1 MGPTRIQSV
10 GSRADLK
17 RFIKYPFARYR
28 HDPHWVPPL
37 LVSEREQ
44 FDPGKNPFYEHARL
58 NLFLAERDGKTVGRI
73 AAIDDDNH
81 NQTHD
86 DNLLFF
92 GFFEAEDEEAGKVL
106 LARVEERAQKLGR
119 EVIRGPANP
128 SMNHSAGLLID
139 AFDSDPFVMMPYNP
153 PEYPRYVE
161 AFGYGKAKD
170 LYAWIFDR
178 GWEVK
183 KIGRLAE
190 RIRKRHSDL
199 VIRPVDMKRWGEEL
213 ERLRDLYNRSWERN
227 WGFVRYT
234 DAEFDHLAKE
244 FKMILDPE
252 LVALAEVGGEL
263 AGITVLLPDANQV
276 LKRMRGRLLPFGIFY
291 FLGRNRIID
300 QLRLPILGV
309 APEYRDRGFEL
320 AMIHELYERVLARGY
335 QRCEASWTLEDNR
348 AMNHVIEAGGAKH
361 YKTYRVYQKEL

>member
-1 MGPTRIQSV
+1 MGPTRIQAV

-28 HDPHWVPPL
+28 RDPHWVPPL

-58 NLFLAERDGKTVGRI
+58 NLFLAVRDGKTVGRI

-119 EVIRGPANP
+119 EAVRGPANP
-128 SMNHSAGLLID
+128 SMNYSAGLLID
-139 AFDSDPFVMMPYNP
+139 AFDSDPYLMMPYNP

-161 AFGYGKAKD
+161 ALGYGKAKD

-178 GWEVK
+178 EWEVK
-183 KIGRLAE
+183 KIGRLAA
-190 RIRKRHSDL
+190 RVRKRHSDL
-199 VIRPVDMKRWGEEL
+199 RIRPVDMKRWDEEL
-213 ERLRDLYNRSWERN
+213 ERFRDLYNRSWERN

-276 LKRMRGRLLPFGIFY
+276 FKRMRGRLLPFGIFY